1 MESTSTIYEI
11 LAASWLSGA
20 LLAWWQLFLPSMKII
35 RILEPDNLVV
45 RFQWLCGTIFFFF
58 SLVFFPFLISVI
70 LDDSRKER
78 FMQGFIPALL
88 GKNE

>member
-11 LAASWLSGA
+11 LAATWLSGA

-35 RILEPDNLVV
+35 RVLEPDNLVV
-45 RFQWLCGTIFFFF
+45 RFQMVMWDYIFFF

-70 LDDSRKER
+70 LDDNFKER
-78 FMQGFIPALL
+78 FMQGFIPAYL